1 MILQVMHPV
10 APIVS
15 LLLFCSLQG
24 SWAEDHRATFSR
36 DISPVLSKKCFQC
49 HGPDKDHR
57 KGDLRLDKPDAEDGP
72 FQEHDGYQSLLPG
85 NLEKSE
91 LWYRIT
97 TDDEDDVMPPPDSNL
112 APLTDSEKSAFK
124 QWILDGAK
132 YETFWAFTSPKPP
145 ASSANLESKWG
156 RNAIDR
162 FVLTR
167 LKQEGLQPS
176 PMASKRTLIR
186 RATLDLT
193 GLPPTPEDIHAFLND
208 DSDTAYEDLV
218 DRLLGSP
225 RYGEHMAKYWF
236 DLVRFAD
243 TNGLHHDHYREMTP
257 YRDWVIRA
265 FNNNL
270 SYDDFVSYQ
279 LAGDLYESPTQD
291 QLIASGFNRL
301 HLIIDVGTALPEESF
316 TRNVVDRVTAFG
328 TAFMGLTLQC
338 ASCHDHK
345 YDPVTTKD
353 FYQLFAFFNN
363 FDGKP
368 ETGGRSGLDF
378 KRGLQEP
385 YIEMPSPHQATQLK
399 SFNQQ
404 IKALES
410 RLKEFDDENKDPESL
425 SEESKAL
432 QADLKK
438 DLDQLKQSRDEVQ
451 MAVPA
456 ALVMKERE
464 EIRQAHILKRG
475 VYDQP
480 GEPVDRN
487 IPGFLPPLE
496 AKGDIKTRMD
506 LARWVV
512 SPSNPLTARVAVNR
526 FWQQCFGTGLVKTS
540 EDFGAQGD
548 RPSHPELLDYLSL
561 QFMESGWDIKQL
573 MRAIVLSETYQQ
585 SAKIHPDSRAK
596 DPENRLL
603 ANGPRFRMDSEM
615 VRDQVLMVSG
625 LLNHEMLGKSV
636 KPPQPAKLWET
647 VAMPSS
653 YPRKFEADEGKKALR
668 RSVYTFWKRGLP
680 PPQMTIFDAPTREA
694 CIARRERT
702 NTPLQALMLM
712 NETQFF
718 TAATHCAQQVLQDP
732 ALSDDQRINRAYETI
747 TSQLPTQKEAAI
759 LTQALEDFREHYG
772 KDVQAARAMTSSL
785 LTTSASEKDSVELAS
800 WTMLTHAML
809 NLDIVKTRQ

>member
-1 MILQVMHPV
+1 
-10 APIVS
+10 
-15 LLLFCSLQG
+15 
-24 SWAEDHRATFSR
+24 
-36 DISPVLSKKCFQC
+36 
-49 HGPDKDHR
+49 
-57 KGDLRLDKPDAEDGP
+57 
-72 FQEHDGYQSLLPG
+72 
-85 NLEKSE
+85 
-91 LWYRIT
+91 
-97 TDDEDDVMPPPDSNL
+97 
-112 APLTDSEKSAFK
+112 
-124 QWILDGAK
+124 
-132 YETFWAFTSPKPP
+132 
-145 ASSANLESKWG
+145 
-156 RNAIDR
+156 
-162 FVLTR
+162 
-167 LKQEGLQPS
+167 
-176 PMASKRTLIR
+176 LIR
-186 RATLDLT
+186 RVTLDLT
-193 GLPPTPEDIHAFLND
+193 GLPPTPEDIQTFLND
-208 DSDTAYEDLV
+208 TSDTAYEDLV

-225 RYGEHMAKYWF
+225 RYGEHMAKYWL

-243 TNGLHHDHYREMTP
+243 TNGLHHDHYREVTP
-257 YRDWVIRA
+257 YRDWVIRS

-270 SYDDFVSYQ
+270 SYDDFVRYQ
-279 LAGDLYESPTQD
+279 LAGDLYDSPTQD

-378 KRGLQEP
+378 KRGLQKP
-385 YIEMPSPHQATQLK
+385 YIEMPNPHQKSQL
-399 SFNQQ
+399 SAFNKE
-404 IKALES
+404 IKKLES
-410 RLKEFDDENKDPESL
+410 RLKELSPEKGKEDTL
-425 SEESKAL
+425 SAEEKTLEAS
-432 QADLKK
+432 LKK
-438 DLDQLKQSRDEVQ
+438 DLDQLKKTRNKVQ

-464 EIRQAHILKRG
+464 EIRPAHILKRG

-480 GEPVDRN
+480 GELVERN
-487 IPGFLPPLE
+487 TPGFLPPIE
-496 AKGDIKTRMD
+496 SKSEIKSRMD
-506 LARWVV
+506 LANWVV

-573 MRAIVLSETYQQ
+573 VRAIALSETYQQ
-585 SAKIHPDSRAK
+585 SSKIDADLRTR

-603 ANGPRFRMDSEM
+603 ARGSRFRMDSEM
-615 VRDQVLMVSG
+615 VRDQVLMASG
-625 LLNHEMLGKSV
+625 LLNQEMLGKSV
-636 KPPQPAKLWET
+636 KPPQPAKLWQI

-653 YPRKFEADEGKKALR
+653 YPRIFKADEGKKAFR

-712 NETQFF
+712 NEPQFF
-718 TAATHCAQQVLQDP
+718 SAATHCAQGL
-732 ALSDDQRINRAYETI
+732 LEHSNLNDDSENRKSI
-747 TSQLPTQKEAAI
+747 
-759 LTQALEDFREHYG
+759 R
-772 KDVQAARAMTSSL
+772 KDHIA
-785 LTTSASEKDSVELAS
+785 SAVWQTGSPP
-800 WTMLTHAML
+800 H
-809 NLDIVKTRQ
+809 